1 MLSYFCM
8 KVTILEPQGY
18 CAGVTNAIN
27 IALKAK
33 EEHPNNDVY
42 ILGMLVHN
50 QKVINELSEKGIT
63 TLYRNERSDEELLYS
78 IPDGSI
84 VVFSAHGHKKNLDEI
99 SEHKKY
105 IVYDATCPKV
115 LNNLRMISK
124 EIEEGHSVIYIGHKN
139 HPEALA
145 ALSISSK
152 VYFYDIKGEFNYR
165 QVKDKKPLVINQT
178 TLNTKELKELYIDII
193 CHLPKAR
200 IMDEICPATR
210 LRQEA
215 LVNLDNDVDLILVIG
230 DKNSSNT
237 NRLLEIAKSNHPNI
251 DSYLV
256 SDIDELKEL
265 EINKKKH
272 VAIAS
277 GASTP
282 KNEIDKIKEYLK
294 SLDN

>member
-1 MLSYFCM
+1 M
-8 KVTILEPQGY
+8 KVTILEPEGY

-33 EEHPNNDVY
+33 KENPTLDVY

-50 QKVINELSEKGIT
+50 QKVINELTNSGIT
-63 TLYRNERSDEELLYS
+63 TLYRDNKSDEELLYS
-78 IPDGSI
+78 LPDNSI
-84 VVFSAHGHKKNLDEI
+84 VVFSAHGHKRNLDEI
-99 SEHKKY
+99 AKRKNFK
-105 IVYDATCPKV
+105 VYDATCPKV
-115 LNNLRMISK
+115 RNNLKIISK

-145 ALSISSK
+145 ALSISDK
-152 VYFYDIKGEFNYR
+152 VFFYDIKGEFNYKLN
-165 QVKDKKPLVINQT
+165 KDKSPLVINQT

-193 CHLPKAR
+193 VHLPKAR

-215 LVNLDNDVDLILVIG
+215 LVNLDEDIDLILIVG

-237 NRLLEIAKSNHPNI
+237 NRLLEIAKANHPSI
-251 DSYLV
+251 DSYLI
-256 SDIDELKEL
+256 SDKEELNKL
-265 EINKKKH
+265 DINKKKH

-282 KNEIDKIKEYLK
+282 KKEIDKIKEYLK
-294 SLDN
+294 SL